1 MYTLIVLF
9 VSIQFM
15 IFTVKPVKFFLI
27 LEAGRINKITTLRF

>member
-15 IFTVKPVKFFLI
+15 IFTVKPVKYFLI
-27 LEAGRINKITTLRF
+27 IEAGVYK